1 MTVSKHIE
9 SVAVIGAGIS
19 GVVSA
24 KQLKLAGIKVVVYE
38 RTGTVGGIWCYDERP
53 SPEPKYP
60 STSPSVAEDYLETNE
75 GPSSVLQSVKE
86 LLHAPPG

>member
-1 MTVSKHIE
+1 MTVLQHIE

-38 RTGTVGGIWCYDERP
+38 RTGTVGGIWYI
-53 SPEPKYP
+53 YI
-60 STSPSVAEDYLETNE
+60 
-75 GPSSVLQSVKE
+75 SSMIVW
-86 LLHAPPG
+86 

>member
-1 MTVSKHIE
+1 MIFYPFIEEHFYSIARSQMTVSKHIE

-38 RTGTVGGIWCYDERP
+38 RTGTVGGIWYIYRP
-53 SPEPKYP
+53 
-60 STSPSVAEDYLETNE
+60 
-75 GPSSVLQSVKE
+75 
-86 LLHAPPG
+86 